1 MDSLSKKVELQKDKI
16 VVTETREINLTD
28 GTEIEDLKR
37 KLRME
42 LGSIVRSVKSLKAR
56 ADEIKGILKKLKGRK
71 KKQGLLKTLLE
82 YNIESLFWQIQFN

>member
-1 MDSLSKKVELQKDKI
+1 MNMQSKKVKIQRDKVI
-16 VVTETREINLTD
+16 VTETREINITD

-56 ADEIKGILKKLKGRK
+56 ADEIKGILEEIE
-71 KKQGLLKTLLE
+71 KQEKEAGPIKDPA
-82 YNIESLFWQIQFN
+82 

>member
-56 ADEIKGILKKLKGRK
+56 ADEIKGIL
-71 KKQGLLKTLLE
+71 E
-82 YNIESLFWQIQFN
+82 EIERQEKEAGPIKDPA

>member
-16 VVTETREINLTD
+16 VVMETREINLTD

-42 LGSIVRSVKSLKAR
+42 LGSIVRRVKSLKER
-56 ADEIKGILKKLKGRK
+56 AEEIKGILEEIE
-71 KKQGLLKTLLE
+71 KQEKEAGPIKDPA
-82 YNIESLFWQIQFN
+82 

>member
-42 LGSIVRSVKSLKAR
+42 LGSIVRRVKSLKER
-56 ADEIKGILKKLKGRK
+56 AEEIKGIL
-71 KKQGLLKTLLE
+71 E
-82 YNIESLFWQIQFN
+82 EIERQEKEAGPIKDPA

>member
-1 MDSLSKKVELQKDKI
+1 MDSLSKKVELQKDKV

-56 ADEIKGILKKLKGRK
+56 AEEIKGILGEIE
-71 KKQGLLKTLLE
+71 KQEKEAGPIKDPA
-82 YNIESLFWQIQFN
+82 

>member
-37 KLRME
+37 KLRTE
-42 LGSIVRSVKSLKAR
+42 LGSIVRSVKSLKER
-56 ADEIKGILKKLKGRK
+56 ADEIKGILGEIE
-71 KKQGLLKTLLE
+71 KQEKEAGPIKDPA
-82 YNIESLFWQIQFN
+82 

>member
-16 VVTETREINLTD
+16 VVTETREINITD

-42 LGSIVRSVKSLKAR
+42 LGSIVRRVKSLKER
-56 ADEIKGILKKLKGRK
+56 ADEIKGILKEIE
-71 KKQGLLKTLLE
+71 KQEKEAGSVKDPA
-82 YNIESLFWQIQFN
+82 

>member
-1 MDSLSKKVELQKDKI
+1 MICLNIQSKKVELQKDKV

-42 LGSIVRSVKSLKAR
+42 LGSIVRRVKSLKER
-56 ADEIKGILKKLKGRK
+56 AEEIKGILEEIE
-71 KKQGLLKTLLE
+71 KQEKEAGPIKDPA
-82 YNIESLFWQIQFN
+82 

>member
-42 LGSIVRSVKSLKAR
+42 LGSIVRSVKSLKVR
-56 ADEIKGILKKLKGRK
+56 AEEIKGILEEIEKKEKEAGSVK
-71 KKQGLLKTLLE
+71 DPA
-82 YNIESLFWQIQFN
+82 

>member
-37 KLRME
+37 KLRTE
-42 LGSIVRSVKSLKAR
+42 LGSIVRSVKSLKER
-56 ADEIKGILKKLKGRK
+56 ADEIKGILGEIE
-71 KKQGLLKTLLE
+71 KQEKEAGPVKDPA
-82 YNIESLFWQIQFN
+82 

>member
-37 KLRME
+37 KLRTE
-42 LGSIVRSVKSLKAR
+42 LGSIVRSVKSLKER
-56 ADEIKGILKKLKGRK
+56 AEEIKGILGEIE
-71 KKQGLLKTLLE
+71 KQEKEAGPVKDPA
-82 YNIESLFWQIQFN
+82 

>member
-37 KLRME
+37 KLRTE
-42 LGSIVRSVKSLKAR
+42 LGSIVRSVKSLKER
-56 ADEIKGILKKLKGRK
+56 AEEIKGILEEIE
-71 KKQGLLKTLLE
+71 KQEKEAGPIKDPA
-82 YNIESLFWQIQFN
+82 

>member
-1 MDSLSKKVELQKDKI
+1 MDSLSKKVELQKDKV

-56 ADEIKGILKKLKGRK
+56 ADEIKGIL
-71 KKQGLLKTLLE
+71 E
-82 YNIESLFWQIQFN
+82 EIERQEKEAGPIKDPA

>member
-56 ADEIKGILKKLKGRK
+56 ADEIKGILGEIE
-71 KKQGLLKTLLE
+71 KQEKEAGPIKDPA
-82 YNIESLFWQIQFN
+82 

>member
-42 LGSIVRSVKSLKAR
+42 LGSIVRNVKSLKAR
-56 ADEIKGILKKLKGRK
+56 ADEIKGILEEIE
-71 KKQGLLKTLLE
+71 KQEKEAGPTKDPA
-82 YNIESLFWQIQFN
+82 

>member
-37 KLRME
+37 KLRTE
-42 LGSIVRSVKSLKAR
+42 LGSIVRSVKSLKER
-56 ADEIKGILKKLKGRK
+56 AEEIKGILEEIERQEKEKPIKGV
-71 KKQGLLKTLLE
+71 
-82 YNIESLFWQIQFN
+82 

>member
-1 MDSLSKKVELQKDKI
+1 MNIQSKKVELQKDKV

-56 ADEIKGILKKLKGRK
+56 ADEIKGIL
-71 KKQGLLKTLLE
+71 E
-82 YNIESLFWQIQFN
+82 EIERQEKEAGPIKDPA

>member
-42 LGSIVRSVKSLKAR
+42 LGSIVRRVKSLKER
-56 ADEIKGILKKLKGRK
+56 AEEIKGILK
-71 KKQGLLKTLLE
+71 E
-82 YNIESLFWQIQFN
+82 IERQEKEAGPIKDPA